1 MTAAS
6 PLPRWRGVAAYALGT
21 GFFFYAFLH
30 RVAPSVMVEPLMAE
44 FAVGGAVLGN
54 LSAFYFYAYS
64 GLQLPVGI
72 LMARF
77 GVRRLLL
84 GAALV
89 AAGGSVVFAL
99 SGTLSLAYLGRT
111 MIGAGSAFGWVA
123 TLALATR
130 HLPPERFAMLT
141 GILQAVGMVGGMFG
155 QAPLGIAVEAM
166 GWRGAIALLAGLGIV
181 LAAAL
186 WLVIPRDHGRTV
198 PRGALSAG
206 LARVARNRQ
215 TWIIAGV
222 GLSLTA
228 PMLAFAGLWGV
239 PYLMTRFGLDRPE
252 AAAILS
258 LNFIGWAVGAPLNGL
273 FSDRWRRRRPF
284 LIGGGLVA
292 TASIAA
298 ILYLP
303 GMTLVPLAVLVL
315 VNGLAAS
322 SIVVTYATAREVN
335 PPDVSSAVYG
345 LINAAVTGS
354 GAIFQPLIGWLL
366 DLGWDG
372 TTAAGAR
379 LYAMPTYDAALAV
392 MPAAGIVGIGL
403 ALAVRETHGRQ
414 GHG

>member
-1 MTAAS
+1 MTISAV
-6 PLPRWRGVAAYALGT
+6 PRWRGIAAYGLGT
-21 GFFFYAFLH
+21 AFFFYAFLH
-30 RVAPSVMVEPLMAE
+30 RVAPSVMVEPLMRE

-84 GAALV
+84 GAALLATAG
-89 AAGGSVVFAL
+89 AAVFAA

-130 HLPPERFAMLT
+130 HLPPERFALLT

-155 QAPLGIAVEAM
+155 QAPLGLAVEAM
-166 GWRGAIALLAGLGIV
+166 GWRGAIYLLVALGLALTV
-181 LAAAL
+181 AL
-186 WLVIPRDHGRTV
+186 WFVIPRDAGRAI
-198 PRGALSAG
+198 PRGQLAAG
-206 LARVARNRQ
+206 LGRVARNPQ

-239 PYLMTRFGLDRPE
+239 PYLTTRFGLSRPE
-252 AAAILS
+252 AAGILS
-258 LNFIGWAVGAPLNGL
+258 LNFIGWAVGAPLHGFL
-273 FSDRWRRRRPF
+273 SDRWRRRRPF
-284 LIGGGLVA
+284 LIGGGIVA
-292 TASIAA
+292 TVSIFA

-303 GMTLVPLAVLVL
+303 GMTLVPLAGLVL

-322 SIVVTYATAREVN
+322 SLVVSYATAREVN
-335 PPDVSSAVYG
+335 PPAVSSAVYG

-372 TTAAGAR
+372 RIVDGAR
-379 LYAMPTYDAALAV
+379 VYGMPAYDAALAA
-392 MPAAGIVGIGL
+392 MPAAGMIGIGL
-403 ALAVRETHGRQ
+403 AFAVRETHARQ
-414 GHG
+414 RHD